1 MKLNTRHQLQHI
13 YSRRTVQL
21 LILIIFTAIMING
34 VFFFHLIRQNKDR
47 LKKREQNEK
56 AMLLTRRILG
66 NMKDA
71 EIGERGYILTGRKKY
86 IMPYTRAIE
95 VVFDNQKRLTNHI
108 TKYFNAESINDVA
121 MLNKAIAEKC
131 AELERTIQLKNQH
144 KDAQVLEEIN
154 SDVGENQMNKIRE
167 ICNNMLKDFYENIQN
182 EDLKVSETLTRTKI
196 SLLFFSTI
204 VIVVIGIM
212 SFKLKKRQKKITD
225 LFDVLEQQNSM
236 LLTHQQELRNLSE
249 TFSSRNSELEH
260 FTHIISHDLRGPL
273 NNIQALT
280 RILEE
285 QDRDK
290 ANDPAFKMLKNVST
304 GLFHKLDDLIILL
317 KQQKNGLLLKETIV
331 FAELLE
337 EVKNNHKIQIEHS
350 GTVIDADF
358 SEAGEV
364 AFVKIYMQSILQNLI
379 TNAIKYRDPKRKNQI
394 SLKTH
399 PKENNI
405 LLVITDNG
413 KGIDLNK
420 YGNEIF
426 GLFKTFHTEQDSHG
440 IGLYLVKKQTT
451 EMGGDITVKSEA
463 GVGTTFTIV
472 IPTQAI

>member
-21 LILIIFTAIMING
+21 LILIIFTAILING
-34 VFFFHLIRQNKDR
+34 IFFFHLIRQNKDR
-47 LKKREQNEK
+47 LRKREQNEK

-95 VVFDNQKRLTNHI
+95 VVSDNQKRLTHHI
-108 TKYFNAESINDVA
+108 TKNFKAENIKDVM
-121 MLNKAIAEKC
+121 MLNKAIAEKRT
-131 AELERTIQLKNQH
+131 ELERTIQLKNEH

-167 ICNNMLKDFYENIQN
+167 ICNNLLKDFYDNIQT
-182 EDLKVSETLTRTKI
+182 EDQKVSETLTRTKI

-204 VIVVIGIM
+204 VIVVMAIM
-212 SFKLKKRQKKITD
+212 NFKLKKRQKKITD
-225 LFDVLEQQNSM
+225 LFDALEQQNSR

-273 NNIQALT
+273 NNIQALI
-280 RILEE
+280 RMLEE
-285 QDRDK
+285 QDQDK
-290 ANDPAFKMLKNVST
+290 VNDPVFKMLKNVST

-317 KQQKNGLLLKETIV
+317 KQQKNGLLLKEIVV
-331 FAELLE
+331 FAKLLE
-337 EVKNNHKIQIEHS
+337 EVQSNHKMQIEHS
-350 GTVIDADF
+350 GTVIEADF
-358 SEAGEV
+358 DEVAEV
-364 AFVKIYMQSILQNLI
+364 AFAKIYMQSILQNLI
-379 TNAIKYRDPKRKNQI
+379 TNAIKYRDPLRQNKI
-394 SLKTH
+394 SLKTRQ
-399 PKENNI
+399 KENSVQLI
-405 LLVITDNG
+405 ITDNG

-420 YGNEIF
+420 YGSEIF

-440 IGLYLVKKQTT
+440 IGLYLVKKQTI
-451 EMGGDITVKSEA
+451 EMGGNITVKSEA

-472 IPTQAI
+472 IPTKAV

>member
-21 LILIIFTAIMING
+21 LILIILAAIMING

-47 LKKREQNEK
+47 LRKREQNEK

-86 IMPYTRAIE
+86 MMPYTRAIE
-95 VVFDNQKRLTNHI
+95 VVFDNQKRLTHHI
-108 TKYFNAESINDVA
+108 SKNFNTESLNDVV

-131 AELERTIQLKNQH
+131 TALERTIQLKNEH

-167 ICNNMLKDFYENIQN
+167 ICNGMLKDFYENIQD
-182 EDLKVSETLTRTKI
+182 EDQKVSETLTRTKV

-225 LFDVLEQQNSM
+225 LFDALEQQNSR
-236 LLTHQQELRNLSE
+236 LLIHQQELRNLSE

-273 NNIQALT
+273 NNIQALI

-285 QDRDK
+285 QDCDK
-290 ANDPAFKMLKNVST
+290 ANDPAFKMLKSVST

-317 KQQKNGLLLKETIV
+317 KQQKKGLLLKETIL

-337 EVKNNHKIQIEHS
+337 EVKNNHKMQIEHS
-350 GTVIDADF
+350 GTFIEADF

-394 SLKTH
+394 FLRTYQ
-399 PKENNI
+399 KENTI
-405 LLVITDNG
+405 HLIITDNG

-451 EMGGDITVKSEA
+451 EMGGNITVKSEA

-472 IPTQAI
+472 IPTKAV

>member
-21 LILIIFTAIMING
+21 LILIIFTAVLING
-34 VFFFHLIRQNKDR
+34 IFFFHLIRQNKDSLR
-47 LKKREQNEK
+47 KREQNEK

-71 EIGERGYILTGRKKY
+71 EIGERGYILTGREKY

-95 VVFDNQKRLTNHI
+95 VVFDNQKRLTHHI
-108 TKYFNAESINDVA
+108 TRYFNAENGKDVIL
-121 MLNKAIAEKC
+121 LNKAIAEKRT
-131 AELERTIQLKNQH
+131 ELERTIQLKNQH
-144 KDAQVLEEIN
+144 KDQEVLEEIN
-154 SDVGENQMNKIRE
+154 SDLGENQMNKIRE
-167 ICNNMLKDFYENIQN
+167 ICNNMLRDFYENIQT
-182 EDLKVSETLTRTKI
+182 EDQKVSETLTRTKI

-204 VIVVIGIM
+204 VILVIGIM
-212 SFKLKKRQKKITD
+212 SFKLKKRQTKITD
-225 LFDVLEQQNSM
+225 LFDVLEQQNST

-249 TFSSRNSELEH
+249 NFSARNSELEH

-280 RILEE
+280 KILED
-285 QDRDK
+285 QDQDK

-317 KQQKNGLLLKETIV
+317 KQQRDGLLLKETIV
-331 FAELLE
+331 FAELLD
-337 EVKNNHKIQIEHS
+337 EVKTNHKMQIANS
-350 GTVIDADF
+350 GTVIEADF

-364 AFVKIYMQSILQNLI
+364 AFAKIYMQSILQNLV
-379 TNAIKYRDPKRKNQI
+379 TNAIKYRDPMRQNQVY
-394 SLKTH
+394 LKTH
-399 PKENNI
+399 QKENAVH
-405 LLVITDNG
+405 LVITDNG

-420 YGNEIF
+420 YGSEIF

-440 IGLYLVKKQTT
+440 IGLYLVKKQTV
-451 EMGGDITVKSEA
+451 EMGGSITVKSEA

-472 IPTQAI
+472 IPTKAI